1 VRHCYDL
8 FPRQPQ
14 DRRLRRRPAVC
25 GILYGLMTF
34 AVMNLVVL
42 PLSAIGHV
50 PQFSPVSL
58 TNGLL
63 IHAFGVGLPTAVV
76 VARGR

>member
-1 VRHCYDL
+1 
-8 FPRQPQ
+8 
-14 DRRLRRRPAVC
+14 
-25 GILYGLMTF
+25 MTF